1 MIMLAPLL
9 KFPAFPEIALL
20 GMICI
25 VLLLELFVK
34 QKQGVVTYVA
44 AQLSLLIT
52 LCLVFCLHSV
62 PAQVIFNQQFT
73 WDPIA
78 YVIKLSL
85 LILSIFAFIYAR
97 DAIKEKPMPEGFQ
110 EVKSKGSIHS
120 GEFYLLGLFSILGM
134 LILTSANSLLSLYLG
149 LELLSFPLY
158 ALVALQRGCTNS
170 AEAAM
175 KYFILGALASGLF
188 LYGLSLLYGVTHSL
202 MIPTISQALLQGGQ
216 SPIIL
221 SIGLIFI
228 VAGIAFKLG
237 AVPFQLWVPDVY
249 QGAPTP
255 VTLFIGSAP
264 KVAGMAMAIRLLID
278 ALPSLHNLWQ
288 PLLAIIAICSFGL
301 GNLVAIV
308 QTNLKRMLAY
318 SAIAHIGYTLLG
330 LVSGSPFGYAMSLF
344 YVFIYALMAIGSF
357 GLLIVVS
364 QSGQEVERIDD
375 LRGLNARNP
384 WLAFLMLLIMFSM
397 AGIPPTAGFFAKMG
411 ILSALILTHQIWLA
425 TLAIIFAIIGSYYY
439 LYVVKVMY
447 FEEPETT
454 MPSLRVAQD
463 AYLALSIN
471 AILLLVLGLFPSQLI
486 WLTRAA
492 FMTIS
497 TPIY

>member
-1 MIMLAPLL
+1 MLAQLL
-9 KFPAFPEIALL
+9 KFPASPEIFLL

-34 QKQGVVTYVA
+34 QKQGLVSYIA
-44 AQLSLLIT
+44 AQTSLVIT
-52 LCLVFCLHSV
+52 WCLVFCLHSV
-62 PAQVIFNQQFT
+62 PAQVLFNQHFT
-73 WDPIA
+73 WDLVA
-78 YVIKLSL
+78 YFIKLTV
-85 LILSIFAFIYAR
+85 ITLSIFVFVYAR
-97 DAIKEKPMPEGFQ
+97 DAIKQ
-110 EVKSKGSIHS
+110 KSVNF

-158 ALVALQRGCTNS
+158 ALVALKRQCTNS

-188 LYGLSLLYGVTHSL
+188 LFGLSLIYGATHSL
-202 MIPTISQALLQGGQ
+202 IISAISQTLLQGGQ
-216 SPIIL
+216 FSAML
-221 SIGLIFI
+221 SAGLVFI

-255 VTLFIGSAP
+255 VTLFIGAAP
-264 KVAGMAMAIRLLID
+264 KVAGLAMAIRLLID
-278 ALPSLHNLWQ
+278 TLSSLHHQWQ
-288 PLLAIIAICSFGL
+288 PLLAIIAICSFSL

-330 LVSGSPFGYAMSLF
+330 LVAGSPFGYAMSLF
-344 YVFIYALMAIGSF
+344 YILIYALMAMGAF

-364 QSGQEVERIDD
+364 QSGHEIEHISD
-375 LRGLNARNP
+375 LRGLNARSP
-384 WLAFLMLLIMFSM
+384 WLAFLMLIIMFSM

-411 ILSALILTHQIWLA
+411 ILQALIDVHQIWLA
-425 TLAIIFAIIGSYYY
+425 TVAIIFAIIGSYYY
-439 LYVVKVMY
+439 IYVVKVMY
-447 FEEPETT
+447 FEDPEPTNQT
-454 MPSLRVAQD
+454 LQPALD

-471 AILLLVLGLFPSQLI
+471 AILLLVLGLFPSQII
-486 WLTRAA
+486 WLARAA
-492 FMTIS
+492 FLTIS
-497 TPIY
+497 HPVY

>member
-1 MIMLAPLL
+1 MIMLAQLF
-9 KFPAFPEIALL
+9 KFPALPEISLL

-34 QKQGVVTYVA
+34 QKQAIVTYVA
-44 AQLSLLIT
+44 SQLSLVIT
-52 LCLVFCLHSV
+52 FCLVFHV
-62 PAQVIFNQQFT
+62 HAIPAQVIFNQHYV

-78 YVIKLSL
+78 CVIKLSV
-85 LILSIFAFIYAR
+85 LIVSVFAFVYAR
-97 DAIKEKPMPEGFQ
+97 DFIKQKP
-110 EVKSKGSIHS
+110 INS

-134 LILTSANSLLSLYLG
+134 LILASANSLLSLYLG

-158 ALVALQRGCTNS
+158 ALVALQRGCGNS

-188 LYGLSLLYGVTHSL
+188 LYGLSLLYGSTHAL
-202 MIPTISQALLQGGQ
+202 AIPAIQQALLQGGQ
-216 SPIIL
+216 SPLIL

-249 QGAPTP
+249 QGAPTA
-255 VTLFIGSAP
+255 VTLFIGAAP
-264 KVAGMAMAIRLLID
+264 KVAGLAMAIRLLID
-278 ALPSLHNLWQ
+278 ALPSLHDQWQ
-288 PLLAIIAICSFGL
+288 PLLAIIALASFSL

-330 LVSGSPFGYAMSLF
+330 LVAGTAFGYAMSLF
-344 YVFIYALMAIGSF
+344 YVFMYALMALAAF
-357 GLLIVVS
+357 GVLIVVS
-364 QSGQEVERIDD
+364 QAGYEVEDIKD
-375 LRGLNARNP
+375 LQGLNARSP
-384 WLAFLMLLIMFSM
+384 WLAFLMLIIMFSM

-411 ILSALILTHQIWLA
+411 ILQALIAVHQIGLA
-425 TLAIIFAIIGSYYY
+425 TLALIFAIIGSYYY
-439 LYVVKVMY
+439 LNVVKVMY
-447 FEEPETT
+447 FEEPESTLPPLHIT
-454 MPSLRVAQD
+454 RD

-492 FMTIS
+492 FLTINH
-497 TPIY
+497 PVY

>member
-1 MIMLAPLL
+1 MIMLVHLL
-9 KFPAFPEIALL
+9 RFPAFPEMALL
-20 GMICI
+20 SMICI
-25 VLLLELFVK
+25 VLLISLFVK
-34 QKQGVVTYVA
+34 QRQELISYVGAQCSVV
-44 AQLSLLIT
+44 IT
-52 LCLVFCLHSV
+52 LGLVFYLHRV
-62 PAQVIFNQQFT
+62 PAHVLFNQHFT
-73 WDPIA
+73 WDSVA
-78 YVIKLSL
+78 YCIKLAIL
-85 LILSIFAFIYAR
+85 TLSIFVFIYAR
-97 DAIKEKPMPEGFQ
+97 GAIQ
-110 EVKSKGSIHS
+110 QKSIPS

-134 LILTSANSLLSLYLG
+134 LILSSANSLLSLYLG

-158 ALVALQRGCTNS
+158 ALVALERRCANS

-188 LYGLSLLYGVTHSL
+188 LYGLSLLYGTTHTL
-202 MIPTISQALLQGGQ
+202 VIPAISQALLQAGQ

-221 SIGLIFI
+221 SIGLVFI

-237 AVPFQLWVPDVY
+237 AVPFQAWVPDVY

-255 VTLFIGSAP
+255 VTLFVGAAP
-264 KVAGMAMAIRLLID
+264 KVAGLAMASRLLID
-278 ALPSLHNLWQ
+278 ALPSLHQQWQ
-288 PLLAIIAICSFGL
+288 PLLAIIAIGSFGL

-330 LVSGSPFGYAMSLF
+330 FVAGSAFGYAMSLF
-344 YVFIYALMAIGSF
+344 YVLIYALMATGAF
-357 GLLIVVS
+357 GLLIVLS
-364 QSGQEVERIDD
+364 QSGHEIEHIND
-375 LRGLNARNP
+375 LRGLNARSP

-411 ILSALILTHQIWLA
+411 ILQALIQAHQIWLA

-447 FEEPETT
+447 FEEPEST
-454 MPSLRVAQD
+454 MPPLRAAQD

-471 AILLLVLGLFPSQLI
+471 AILLLVLGLFPSQII
-486 WLTRAA
+486 WLSKAA
-492 FMTIS
+492 FLTINH
-497 TPIY
+497 PVY

>member
-1 MIMLAPLL
+1 MLAQLF
-9 KFPAFPEIALL
+9 KFTALPEVALL

-34 QKQGVVTYVA
+34 QKQGFVTYIA
-44 AQLSLLIT
+44 AQVSLLIT
-52 LCLVFCLHSV
+52 FLLVFFLHSA
-62 PAQVIFNQQFT
+62 PAQVIFNHQFV
-73 WDPIA
+73 WDPVA
-78 YVIKLSL
+78 WLIKLTLLSL
-85 LILSIFAFIYAR
+85 SFFAFIYVR
-97 DAIKEKPMPEGFQ
+97 DSIRGKAINP
-110 EVKSKGSIHS
+110 

-158 ALVALQRGCTNS
+158 ALVALNRGCGKS

-188 LYGLSLLYGVTHSL
+188 LYGLSLLYGSSHSL
-202 MIPTISQALLQGGQ
+202 IIPTISQALLHGGQ
-216 SPIIL
+216 SPLIL

-237 AVPFQLWVPDVY
+237 AAPFQLWVPDVY
-249 QGAPTP
+249 EGAPTS
-255 VTLFIGSAP
+255 VTLFIGAAP
-264 KVAGMAMAIRLLID
+264 KVAGFAIAIRLLID
-278 ALPSLHNLWQ
+278 ALPSLHMVWQ
-288 PLLAIIAICSFGL
+288 PLLAIIALLSFGL

-330 LVSGSPFGYAMSLF
+330 LVAGTALGYAMSLF
-344 YVFIYALMAIGSF
+344 YVFMYGLMALAAF
-357 GLLIVVS
+357 GVLIIVS
-364 QSGQEVERIDD
+364 QAGYEIEDIND
-375 LRGLNARNP
+375 LRGLNARSP
-384 WLAFLMLLIMFSM
+384 WLAFLMLLVMFSM
-397 AGIPPTAGFFAKMG
+397 AGVPPTVGFFAKMG
-411 ILSALILTHQIWLA
+411 ILQALIDAHQLWLA

-439 LYVVKVMY
+439 LNVVKVMY
-447 FEEPETT
+447 FEEPESTL
-454 MPSLRVAQD
+454 PSLEVAQD

-486 WLTRAA
+486 WLTKAA
-492 FMTIS
+492 FLTIS
-497 TPIY
+497 HPVY